1 MKIELSEFTDWHS
14 KDVALRDFLN
24 DHRRGPWSMGVVTM
38 TDGRKTVCRNPEVRT
53 MVHPEA
59 TEIRVFATDE
69 PYGWCPLD
77 SVKSLEITGQ

>member
-1 MKIELSEFTDWHS
+1 MKIELSEFTDWDS

-24 DHRRGPWSMGVVTM
+24 QHRKDPPSTGVVTLTNDRTAM
-38 TDGRKTVCRNPEVRT
+38 CRNPQLWT

-59 TEIRVFATDE
+59 TEIRVFGTDE

-77 SVKSLEITGQ
+77 LVKSLEITG